1 MERIQDKI
9 AAAVEALPEDKQ
21 EEVLDFAE
29 FLRERLEPPT
39 GDGAPP
45 ETLDPADNPLRDL
58 IGSVSHGS
66 LAQNIDEELYG
77 TS

>member
-29 FLRERLEPPT
+29 FLRERLEPRT

-58 IGSVSHGS
+58 IGSVDHDLGS
-66 LAQNIDEELYG
+66 DQIDNLLYG
-77 TS
+77 T